1 MWGDRKKSFYI
12 VLLANAKEAREHP
25 EDEEHLELVTLQ
37 LADFIRRFCDYEKYK
52 EYALTLT
59 PLDEIPPN
67 YGVDLFNTMAA
78 FLDEGAKENGLPIL
92 RI

>member
-1 MWGDRKKSFYI
+1 MWDNRKISFY
-12 VLLANAKEAREHP
+12 VSLLANAKEARDHP
-25 EDEEHLELVTLQ
+25 EDEEHLELITLM

-52 EYALTLT
+52 EYVLTLT

-67 YGVDLFNTMAA
+67 YGVDLFNSMAA
-78 FLDEGAKENGLPIL
+78 FLDEEARENNLEIL

>member
-1 MWGDRKKSFYI
+1 MWDNKKIAFYLS
-12 VLLANAKEAREHP
+12 LLANAKEAREHP
-25 EDEEHLELVTLQ
+25 EDEEHLELITLM

-59 PLDEIPPN
+59 PLDEIPAN

-78 FLDEGAKENGLPIL
+78 FLDEEARENNLEIL